1 MGTYLDDITGLNG
14 IAPRNPSM
22 SNAYDG
28 FQEAHGI
35 AFQKLVVDRLED
47 FLLTAGMYKAQFNRA
62 WNVKH
67 TPDTVA
73 GGLAIGG
80 GVHLNEHV
88 DEYDLLAYD
97 YESNSPNKYLNKV
110 KIATRSKIEG
120 LQVALEDN
128 TTTDERKLEIER
140 EIVLHQVMMQA
151 KSAAF
156 SDFISILHLDQD
168 ILDNYKLQF
177 GELPQIIYNENNT
190 MPNINTEQEVIEY
203 LNSQKIQDFFESQNI
218 SENKLFK
225 ELLDLRTGGFEIVE
239 GNLHGGEADA
249 FLIRE
254 HLRDAGRDIIDLMQ
268 DASRVLYPDGEVL
281 WNDET
286 RADILARQIF
296 AHGNANNKEAFHQAI
311 KDEKFA
317 NLRSTILSDLSTD
330 FDDPDRK
337 PNDFFEYLRRVTFN
351 DLAAENFDGAK
362 ERYLTFYEKVK
373 AIDADL
379 IDRVRSNDAT
389 NYWDKMY
396 DVIEDIDSN
405 SDLSGKHKSLGILGA
420 AELTLAG
427 IAVYTKYQAQTVH
440 DLDPATF
447 DDWLA
452 HQAPNAL
459 AALPLAA
466 LGAGGMVL
474 LAMAGPV
481 GVIAA
486 LTITGIGTYTAF
498 KGFLGDFV
506 TAYGTGDEPHVL
518 VPIAS
523 AILTKIEEFESLPVV
538 NFIVEVVSVVTDKVL
553 KPVFEMLVP
562 AVDIGSGYQAISS
575 GSRNAWLVGDE
586 IASLEGNETDNAIFH
601 YGAGMAFGRGGN
613 DWIISYKPELVEE
626 GEYINPNDRAQDEL
640 NQGLPEDEQVPIDG
654 LKAFEDHALRF
665 EGGEG
670 DDVLVVWEPN
680 YKNSDYG
687 GDPKSILLNGGE
699 GDDWIFAS
707 TGNANF
713 DIQGGNG
720 GDLVYYRN
728 APDLDNPKTFEEER
742 KEVTV
747 DTGAGED
754 WVWGAGAAEIY
765 LGEGEDWLIAAGV
778 GSVVY
783 TGPGG
788 SEDRDTINM
797 AWSRGALI
805 ADADGYDKIA
815 MYGFWDLAG
824 SYRKHIDSEGKFT
837 YGYGGAIKLAINSH
851 GELVVGDLWSQD
863 GDEESFLYVA
873 NYKNDLNVSS
883 AELTAG
889 VRMATVLTGAWQLL
903 KFPGIDALDGDQSM
917 WDFIASTWKDL
928 HFRDEVGGVDPLVLD
943 LDGDG
948 LELTSMVT
956 GVSPMFDM
964 DGDGFAEHTGWVAP
978 DDGMLALDSNGNGVI
993 DDIGELF
1000 GGAGQSGFAELA
1012 LHDDNSDG
1020 VIDANDAVYADL
1032 KVWRDL
1038 DRDGETDD
1046 GELFSLADLNIQ
1058 SIGLQATE
1066 DGSANAL
1073 NVVERTGTFTYGDGT
1088 TGAVGDVTF
1097 RINNYDTV
1105 YTGDT
1110 TIAPEVLAAM
1120 PKLKGHGTLAD
1131 LQVSVTFDGIDGALA
1146 QTINSV
1152 LPTLNVVD
1160 LDLLYERA
1168 TAILNAW
1175 TSAAPVVPSTGSYS
1189 DIPVFISRVDGQ
1201 IDVQDF
1207 AYQTTETITL
1217 PDDSTVNVTFWKT
1230 AGGTPIKDDLGQTIE
1245 HPTLAQLLAHQSGV
1259 ADLTWEMVSAEKLA
1273 FMERYFGE
1281 EIPINDP
1288 TGFSGSSVSGF
1299 SAILETTERV
1309 SEQLTLRLAM
1319 QGGLKD
1325 YFDGVEY
1332 SVEDDRFRPT
1342 TDFELIPFFKKVFA
1356 TSPTDAAGA
1365 EAWLDSWKPLID
1377 ALLSDYERP
1386 GGNNINAP
1394 FIFTNVVAAYETI
1407 GLPVS
1412 LAVAAESL
1420 GISPDIVDYGSG
1432 TRTGTN
1438 DQEIFYMSTGD
1449 DVVESKAGSDVFVFG
1464 ENFGQDVINDYESGA
1479 DDFDTIRFAHLKP
1492 EDIVATRDGKDLVL
1506 TVTATGDSVRVTGQF
1521 HDINYSFFGGQ
1532 VGPFQGIEEIVFAN
1546 GDVWGAG
1553 EIADAVSHP
1562 LDTDDTLIGT
1572 DHFDVLDGGLG
1583 NDFLQGGNNF
1593 DVYRFDAGY
1602 GQDII
1607 LDRQMN
1613 VGSEGR
1619 DVVTFGE
1626 GLTRADLSFYRD
1638 GNSNDLVINTTG
1650 GDSLTIQGQFFG
1662 STALGQEFWIDRIES
1677 FQFEINDAE
1686 SLGFSHED
1694 VMRELVVQAK
1704 TDGDDTIYGF
1714 TFDDVLDGGAGNDTL
1729 IGGNKNDTYKFG
1741 FGYGSDVFDEG
1752 GAIINVG
1759 FENTDRVL
1767 FGAGVTEADVT
1778 LEREGNSNDLIVRLS
1793 DGSQFKILR
1802 QFFALNTNGSHIF
1815 AIENFEFADGT
1826 VWDQTA
1832 IYDRMLQGTTG
1843 DDSLYGFWRD
1853 DVLDGGAGND
1863 YLNGGDGDD
1872 TYIFGFGYGEDVV
1885 YDELVS
1891 IFTNENDKLLF
1902 GPGVTQADVTWSRNG
1917 DSNNLIATLT
1927 DGSQLTINSQFT
1939 IDNFGNKHYAIEH
1952 FEFEDGST
1960 ISLQEIKDQLIQ
1972 PTVGD
1977 DVLYGFASED
1987 VFDGGAGNDV
1997 YHGGEY
2003 ADTYHFGY
2011 GYGHDRIN
2019 DYAPSAFIG
2028 GNDRIVFGAG
2038 IETSEVSVAW
2048 SSEDDIDLVLTV
2060 ETGETITINNYRSKI
2075 FGFSFNTVEEV
2086 LFDDGTLWQTPE
2098 LMARYVEGAVSNGDD
2113 SIEGFG
2119 ELGGEIRAQG
2129 GDDTIFGFSGDNIY
2143 VGGAGDDHITG
2154 GSGDDT
2160 YLYEVGDGS
2169 DIISERYNGG
2179 NDTLKLGAAIDS
2191 ADVVVKRNLNDI
2203 EDVVLELADGS
2214 EIVLDDQ
2221 IRSSGGAGVESIV
2234 FNDGTV
2240 WTETDLISNYA
2251 QANLTDED
2259 DYFVGY
2265 ATDDTIDSALGDD
2278 EVYGGL
2284 GNDTIT
2290 GGVGN
2295 DFLVGGRGAD
2305 TYVFTRGDGADL
2317 IEDGGFGGE
2326 ADKIVLHGYTPEE
2339 VVISQIAGTNDLR
2352 LSFLGTTD
2360 KITLKGNAVS
2370 GSVNE
2375 IAQIVFDNGQVWE
2388 SSFVRNLVDGVI
2400 DTDGDDVLWG
2410 ASSDDTLIG
2419 GLGNDHLRGG
2429 AGADTY
2435 VYTRGDGHDRITELQ
2450 SGVGEIDQLTLIG
2463 VAPDDVTV
2471 SVSGETV
2478 LLTIASSTEGAG
2490 DAGSIALDLSL
2501 HGANGEGVE
2510 RISFED
2516 GTFWNSETL
2525 RNMLVDQAG
2534 STGDDTLSGMS
2545 GANIFSGGQG
2555 NDALNGGSGSDVY
2568 LYSRGDGDDTI
2579 TEGRLIQGDDTIR
2592 LEGML
2597 PGDIALERVGN
2608 DLRIVIQET
2617 SVGAG
2622 DGGSILVKESLD
2634 EDFDEGIERV
2644 IFEDGTVW
2652 TRADMR
2658 SKLLV
2663 AASTDG
2669 DDSISGFNSFDLIDG
2684 GLGNDDL
2691 AGGSG
2696 SDTYTYSRGGGD
2708 DIITEG
2714 RLTSGTDRVRLVD
2727 VLQGEVSLE
2736 RVSNNVRIVIAESAE
2751 GAADGGSI
2759 LLKESLD
2766 EDFDEGI
2773 EQVVFADGTIWTRA
2787 HLRVELINA
2796 SQTDQD
2802 DTVVGYNTADTIE
2815 GGLGDDALYGGSDG
2829 DTYLYSR
2836 GDGNDTISDGR
2847 LTGGTDKLVL
2857 VDLLPDDVILGRD
2870 GNAARIVIQETV
2882 EGAGD
2887 GGSITLLESLDEDF
2901 DEGVEQVE
2909 FSDGTIWSRAD
2920 IRLKLIEVSQTEGDD
2935 IVSGYGTYDILDG
2948 GLGNDLLQGFG
2959 GDDTYVYSRGDGH
2972 DTIIDGSFSGHNDN
2986 VSFADISP
2994 SEVTVYRDG
3003 DHLLLSIAES
3013 SPGVGDGGSIKLM
3026 DTARNWFSSG
3036 VDKVV
3041 FADGTEWSRSDMVN
3055 AAVTNAAPNIADDS
3069 FSALIPGT
3077 PVEINYSDL
3086 LENDSDPDGT
3096 PLSIVGFRNVIGGQ
3110 LSIGVNDTVTVTLDD
3125 PDVPA
3130 TFEYLVSDGV
3140 YTSVGSVTV
3149 SDELVPTIVGTSG
3162 NETLNGTNGDD
3173 IFEGG
3178 LGNDRFNSRS
3188 GSDVFLYSSGDGND
3202 YIDEESGSTSET
3214 DVLRFKDLTADN
3226 LTFSRSWSHLVI
3238 TVTGTG
3244 ETITLDEQFYNHLYW
3259 GIDRVEF
3266 ADGVVWGRRDLMG
3279 AALQPVNGTDSDETI
3294 SGTSAHE
3301 SLYGMLGNDTI
3312 NGGNGDDYHYGGA
3325 GDDLLI
3331 GNSGWDYFDGG
3342 EGNDTLDL
3350 SYSSG
3355 SFTFDFTAGKIYWN
3369 GTGFE
3374 EFTNIENLIAG
3385 SGSHRIITSADD
3397 NTLTGG
3403 GGNDTFV
3410 FTDTA
3415 GGDDTITDFSAGAG
3429 SQDLIEFG
3437 TDQFADFAAVL
3448 AAATDDGAET
3458 TIAIDAETSVI
3469 LKSVLVAD
3477 LHQDDFQFV

>member
-1 MGTYLDDITGLNG
+1 MTIDVGTGFVFESEFSSDAALPDNPKASTEAFWHGSFQGHHLIPTAVANKYSFLKALAQIDNNSSIPGYKLYNHNVFNENGMWLPGNESDSLASGLAMHRGGHSDAYNRMVQELLTEIESKHNLG
-14 IAPRNPSM
+14 NI
-22 SNAYDG
+22 SNNTD
-28 FQEAHGI
+28 FNDPNLI
-35 AFQKLVVDRLED
+35 IRLESAAKE
-47 FLLTAGMYKAQFNRA
+47 LGA
-62 WNVKH
+62 V
-67 TPDTVA
+67 
-73 GGLAIGG
+73 
-80 GVHLNEHV
+80 E
-88 DEYDLLAYD
+88 
-97 YESNSPNKYLNKV
+97 KYL
-110 KIATRSKIEG
+110 RDG
-120 LQVALEDN
+120 LMADRV
-128 TTTDERKLEIER
+128 
-140 EIVLHQVMMQA
+140 
-151 KSAAF
+151 
-156 SDFISILHLDQD
+156 
-168 ILDNYKLQF
+168 
-177 GELPQIIYNENNT
+177 
-190 MPNINTEQEVIEY
+190 
-203 LNSQKIQDFFESQNI
+203 
-218 SENKLFK
+218 
-225 ELLDLRTGGFEIVE
+225 TG
-239 GNLHGGEADA
+239 ADA
-249 FLIRE
+249 
-254 HLRDAGRDIIDLMQ
+254 
-268 DASRVLYPDGEVL
+268 
-281 WNDET
+281 
-286 RADILARQIF
+286 
-296 AHGNANNKEAFHQAI
+296 
-311 KDEKFA
+311 
-317 NLRSTILSDLSTD
+317 
-330 FDDPDRK
+330 DDPDRMAPK
-337 PNDFFEYLRRVTFN
+337 FMINSKDPHGAAVGGFESGYPSNVVADYRDFLNLHFTNGDPVDGTPRGSFFYIGTAADPNMTNSNGEVVDPFERRAAIDPSFETFGIERFSGQDLLVEDPN
-351 DLAAENFDGAK
+351 SPQSPLNGKAGIVAVGLVSATGLVLVSSDPLAAEQIANDINSFLESVDSDSLADFAA
-362 ERYLTFYEKVK
+362 TAFIEK
-373 AIDADL
+373 
-379 IDRVRSNDAT
+379 
-389 NYWDKMY
+389 
-396 DVIEDIDSN
+396 
-405 SDLSGKHKSLGILGA
+405 GA
-420 AELTLAG
+420 AATIALYGGKVGAIAYVVYEIGLTINDVSAVLDYFDERFPHWDWVDYVKPIFDLVSAVTDYLPEFEFDFPEFVALDNVNDFQGSNFRQAIFATGETNLNAG
-427 IAVYTKYQAQTVH
+427 GGN
-440 DLDPATF
+440 
-447 DDWLA
+447 DWLA
-452 HQAPNAL
+452 H
-459 AALPLAA
+459 
-466 LGAGGMVL
+466 
-474 LAMAGPV
+474 
-481 GVIAA
+481 
-486 LTITGIGTYTAF
+486 T
-498 KGFLGDFV
+498 
-506 TAYGTGDEPHVL
+506 
-518 VPIAS
+518 
-523 AILTKIEEFESLPVV
+523 
-538 NFIVEVVSVVTDKVL
+538 
-553 KPVFEMLVP
+553 
-562 AVDIGSGYQAISS
+562 GSGVLRGGEGHDSIVAITQYQ
-575 GSRNAWLVGDE
+575 
-586 IASLEGNETDNAIFH
+586 GNEQKSLTVE
-601 YGAGMAFGRGGN
+601 GGSGN
-613 DWIISYKPELVEE
+613 DWIVATNVAEPGHPQTLAQERKELIV
-626 GEYINPNDRAQDEL
+626 
-640 NQGLPEDEQVPIDG
+640 
-654 LKAFEDHALRF
+654 F
-665 EGGEG
+665 
-670 DDVLVVWEPN
+670 
-680 YKNSDYG
+680 G
-687 GDPKSILLNGGE
+687 GD
-699 GDDWIFAS
+699 GDDWVV
-707 TGNANF
+707 
-713 DIQGGNG
+713 GG
-720 GDLVYYRN
+720 
-728 APDLDNPKTFEEER
+728 
-742 KEVTV
+742 
-747 DTGAGED
+747 
-754 WVWGAGAAEIY
+754 GAAEFY
-765 LGEGEDWLIAAGV
+765 LGAGNDWLISAGV
-778 GSVVY
+778 GSVINA
-783 TGPGG
+783 GPGG
-788 SEDRDTINM
+788 AEDRDTINM
-797 AWSRGALI
+797 AWSRGSLVT
-805 ADADGYDKIA
+805 DVDGYDKIA
-815 MYGFWDLAG
+815 LYGFLNLAG
-824 SYRKHIDSEGKFT
+824 SYRKHSDSESVFT
-837 YGYGGAIKLAINSH
+837 YGFGGAIKVGINSH
-851 GELVVGDLWSQD
+851 GQLVVGDIWSEVGKD
-863 GDEESFLYVA
+863 ESFLYIA
-873 NYKNDLNVSS
+873 NYNNSLDATS

-889 VRMATVLTGAWQLL
+889 VRMATTLTGAWQLL
-903 KFPGIDALDGDQSM
+903 KFPGIDALGGDQSM
-917 WDFIASTWKDL
+917 WDFISTTWKDL

-1046 GELFSLADLNIQ
+1046 GELFSLPDLNIQ

-1073 NVVERTGTFTYGDGT
+1073 NVVERTGTFTYWDGT

-1110 TIAPEVLAAM
+1110 TITPEVLATM

-1131 LQVSVTFDGIDGALA
+1131 LQVSVTLDGIDGALA

-1189 DIPVFISRVDGQ
+1189 DVPAFISRADGQ

-1245 HPTLAQLLAHQSGV
+1245 HPTLEQLLAHQSGV
-1259 ADLTWEMVSAEKLA
+1259 ADLTWEFVSAEKFA

-1288 TGFSGSSVSGF
+1288 TGFSGSSVSGL
-1299 SAILETTERV
+1299 AAMLETTERV

-1342 TDFELIPFFKKVFA
+1342 TDFELIPFFKKVFE
-1356 TSPTDAAGA
+1356 TSPADAAGA

-1407 GLPVS
+1407 GLPAS

-1420 GISPDIVDYGSG
+1420 GISPNIVDYGSG

-1479 DDFDTIRFAHLKP
+1479 DDFDTIRFAHLTP

-1506 TVTATGDSVRVTGQF
+1506 TVTATGDSVWVTGQF

-1602 GQDII
+1602 GQDTI

-1613 VGSEGR
+1613 VGSEGM
-1619 DVVTFGE
+1619 DVVMFGE
-1626 GLTRADLSFYRD
+1626 GLTRDDISFYRD
-1638 GNSNDLVINTTG
+1638 GNSNTLVINTTG
-1650 GDSLTIQGQFFG
+1650 GDGLTIQGQFFG
-1662 STALGQEFWIDRIES
+1662 STALGQEYWIDRIES
-1677 FQFEINDAE
+1677 FQFEKAGIG

-1694 VMRELVVQAK
+1694 VMRELVSQAK
-1704 TDGDDTIYGF
+1704 TDGDDIIYGF

-1729 IGGNKNDTYKFG
+1729 VGGNKNDTYKFG
-1741 FGYGSDVFDEG
+1741 FGYGSDTFDEG
-1752 GAIINVG
+1752 GANINVG

-1767 FGAGVTEADVT
+1767 FGAGVKEVDVT
-1778 LEREGNSNDLIVRLS
+1778 LERDGNSADLTVRLS
-1793 DGSQFKILR
+1793 DGSEFKILR
-1802 QFFALNTNGSHIF
+1802 QFLGLNIGGSHIF
-1815 AIENFEFADGT
+1815 AIETFEFEDGT
-1826 VWDQTA
+1826 VWNQED
-1832 IYDRMLQGTTG
+1832 IYDRMLQGTNR

-1863 YLNGGDGDD
+1863 YLNGGDGND
-1872 TYIFGFGYGEDVV
+1872 TYVFGFGYGEDVV

-1902 GPGVTQADVTWSRNG
+1902 GPGVTQADVTWFRNG

-1952 FEFEDGST
+1952 FELEDGST

-2075 FGFSFNTVEEV
+2075 FGFSFNIVEEV
-2086 LFDDGTLWQTPE
+2086 LFEDGTLWETPE

-2129 GDDTIFGFSGDNIY
+2129 GDDTIFGFSGDNTY

-2154 GSGDDT
+2154 GSGHDT

-2169 DIISERYNGG
+2169 DIISERYEGG
-2179 NDTLKLGAAIDS
+2179 IDTLKLGAAIES

-2203 EDVVLELADGS
+2203 EDVILELSDGS

-2221 IRSSGGAGVESIV
+2221 IRSSGGAGIESIV

-2240 WTETDLISNYA
+2240 WTETDLIQSYA
-2251 QANLTDED
+2251 QANLTDD
-2259 DYFVGY
+2259 DDFFVGY
-2265 ATDDTIDSALGDD
+2265 ATDDDINSALGDD

-2339 VVISQIAGTNDLR
+2339 VIISQIAGTNDLQ

-2510 RISFED
+2510 RISFDD

-2525 RNMLVDQAG
+2525 RRMLVDQAG
-2534 STGDDTLSGMS
+2534 STVDDTLGGTS
-2545 GANIFSGGQG
+2545 GANIISGGLG

-2568 LYSRGDGDDTI
+2568 LYARGDGDDTI
-2579 TEGRLIQGDDTIR
+2579 TEGRVIQGEDTIR

-2597 PGDIALERVGN
+2597 PGDIALERIGN

-2634 EDFDEGIERV
+2634 EDFGEGIERV

-2652 TRADMR
+2652 TRSDIR

-2669 DDSISGFNSFDLIDG
+2669 DDSISGFNSADLIDG
-2684 GLGNDDL
+2684 GLGNDEL

-2696 SDTYTYSRGGGD
+2696 SDTYTYSRGDSD

-2727 VLQGEVSLE
+2727 VLQSEVSLE
-2736 RVSNNVRIVIAESAE
+2736 RDSNNVRIVIAESTE

-2773 EQVVFADGTIWTRA
+2773 EQVVFAGGKIWTRA
-2787 HLRVELINA
+2787 DLRVELINA

-2802 DTVVGYNTADTIE
+2802 DTVTGYNTADTIE
-2815 GGLGDDALYGGSDG
+2815 GGLGDDTLFGGGAG

-2870 GNAARIVIQETV
+2870 GNAARIVIRETV

-2920 IRLKLIEVSQTEGDD
+2920 IRLKLIEASQTDGDD
-2935 IVSGYGTYDILDG
+2935 IVSGYGTHDTLAG
-2948 GLGNDLLQGFG
+2948 GLGNDLLQGAG
-2959 GDDTYVYSRGDGH
+2959 GDDTYVYARGDGH
-2972 DTIIDGSFSGHNDN
+2972 DRIVDGSFSGYNDKVTFTDIN
-2986 VSFADISP
+2986 PAEVSI
-2994 SEVTVYRDG
+2994 YRDG

-3013 SPGVGDGGSIKLM
+3013 SAGVGDGGSILIEG
-3026 DTARNWFSSG
+3026 TARNWFGGG
-3036 VDKVV
+3036 VDKVL
-3041 FADGTEWSRSDMVN
+3041 FADGSEWSRSDMVS
-3055 AAVTNAAPNIADDS
+3055 AAIENAAPVVGNDS
-3069 FSALIPGT
+3069 FYALVPGT
-3077 PVEINYSDL
+3077 PIEISYSAL

-3096 PLSIVGFRNVIGGQ
+3096 PLSIVGFRNVVGGQ
-3110 LSIGVNDTVTVTLDD
+3110 LTVGVNDTVTVTLDD

-3140 YTSVGSVTV
+3140 YTSSASVTV
-3149 SDELVPTIVGTSG
+3149 SDEILPTIVGTSG
-3162 NETLNGTNGDD
+3162 NETLSGTNGDD
-3173 IFEGG
+3173 VFEGG
-3178 LGNDRFNSRS
+3178 LGNDRFNSRG
-3188 GSDVFLYSSGDGND
+3188 GSDTFLYSSGDGND
-3202 YIDEESGSTSET
+3202 YIDEEAGSTTES
-3214 DVLRFKDLTADN
+3214 DVLRFKDLNSDDMTFARSGRHLNITITA
-3226 LTFSRSWSHLVI
+3226 
-3238 TVTGTG
+3238 TG
-3244 ETITLDEQFYNHLYW
+3244 ETVTLDEQYYNHLYW

-3266 ADGVVWGRRDLMG
+3266 SDGVAWARHDLMG
-3279 AALQPVNGTDSDETI
+3279 AALQAVNGTDGNDTI
-3294 SGTSAHE
+3294 TGTSAHE
-3301 SLYGMLGNDTI
+3301 SLYGSLGNDTI

-3325 GDDLLI
+3325 GDDILI
-3331 GNSGWDYFDGG
+3331 ANSGQDYFDGG
-3342 EGNDTLDL
+3342 AGADTLD
-3350 SYSSG
+3350 YTYTSS
-3355 SFTFDFTAGKIYWN
+3355 SVTFDFAN
-3369 GTGFE
+3369 GRVIWSNSSFE
-3374 EFTNIENLIAG
+3374 DFANIENLIAG
-3385 SGSHRIITSADD
+3385 GGNDRIITSADD
-3397 NTLTGG
+3397 NVLTGG
-3403 GGNDTFV
+3403 GGSDTFV
-3410 FTDTA
+3410 FKDVA
-3415 GGDDTITDFSAGAG
+3415 GGHDTVTDFSSGAG

-3448 AAATDDGAET
+3448 AAATDDDTDT